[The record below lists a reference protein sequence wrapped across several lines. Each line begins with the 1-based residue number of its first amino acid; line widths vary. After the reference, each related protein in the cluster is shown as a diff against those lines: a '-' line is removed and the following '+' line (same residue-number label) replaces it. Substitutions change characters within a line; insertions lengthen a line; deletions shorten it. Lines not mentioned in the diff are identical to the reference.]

1 MIVRGSSIVQEYVM
15 EIRCMMNVVYAVAMV
30 QVVVEPILLI
40 LREVVGT
47 LPTPAAAIQ
56 TKMEILQL

>member
-1 MIVRGSSIVQEYVM
+1 VRGISIVLEYVM
-15 EIRCMMNVVYAVAMV
+15 GIRLLMNVVYAVAMV

-47 LPTPAAAIQ
+47 LPTPAAVVQ
-56 TKMEILQL
+56 MKMEIIQL